1 MDVCPTPNFSS
12 EREEC
17 IIHTLSAEDPQI
29 GEMIRQWDYNDWT
42 DSEATATKS
51 ASEARVSTST
61 LAANGKA

>member
-1 MDVCPTPNFSS
+1 MSAPLPTFQVKGRS
-12 EREEC
+12 ESF
-17 IIHTLSAEDPQI
+17 TPLSAEDPQI